1 MSMHARIVSGLWF
14 LSGIFPGL
22 IHVTPIASFRRF
34 AGGLTRSTTVV
45 CFLSFE
51 SEIISGHNE
60 QDAVNQIQ

>member
-1 MSMHARIVSGLWF
+1 M
-14 LSGIFPGL
+14 
-22 IHVTPIASFRRF
+22 TPIASFRRF